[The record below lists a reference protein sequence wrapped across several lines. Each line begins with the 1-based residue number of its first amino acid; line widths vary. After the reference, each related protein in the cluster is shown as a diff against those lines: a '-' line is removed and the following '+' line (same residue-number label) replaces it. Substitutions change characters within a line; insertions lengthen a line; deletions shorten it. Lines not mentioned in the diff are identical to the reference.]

1 MEPSKERREKILEI
15 VSKIRQEEKQERMN
29 QRRNF
34 DTPKAAETK
43 EATDKVK

>member
-1 MEPSKERREKILEI
+1 MKREKIEI

-29 QRRNF
+29 QRIKF
-34 DTPKAAETK
+34 DNPKAAETK